1 MDIKLIPA
9 GSGIRFTFP
18 SLPEKISGR
27 KDAKMQ
33 SFDIISQGTVKVQ
46 RGTGAMEIS
55 WSGEFFGR
63 SKRNEAIVKSKYW
76 MEPVECVNIIN
87 GYIRDET
94 VLNLIVTESWI
105 NLDVVISSFRPVA
118 YGAYG
123 NIKYDITFI
132 EKKAL
137 EIYTTT
143 ELGITGLKKTRERN
157 DLSSI
162 QSGGTYTVV
171 SGDTLGK
178 IAAKHCGGFA
188 NWTKLYDANA
198 ETIEATARRRGM
210 SGSDRGHWIFPGEVL
225 TLV

>member
-18 SLPEKISGR
+18 SLPDKISGR
-27 KDAKMQ
+27 KEAKLQ
-33 SFDIISQGTVKVQ
+33 SFDIISQGTVKVP

-63 SKRNEAIVKSKYW
+63 SKRNEAIVKSAYW

-105 NLDVVISSFRPVA
+105 NLDVVISLFRPVA

-123 NIKYDITFI
+123 NIKYDITFV
-132 EKKAL
+132 EKKSL
-137 EIYTTT
+137 EIFTTN
-143 ELGITGLKKTRERN
+143 EMGITGMKKTRERN
-157 DLSSI
+157 DLSVS
-162 QSGGTYTVV
+162 QAGGSYTVV
-171 SGDTLGK
+171 SGDTLRG
-178 IAAKHCGGFA
+178 IAAKYCGGFA

-198 ETIEATARRRGM
+198 AVIEETARRRGM
-210 SGSDRGHWIFPGEVL
+210 SNSDRGHWIFPGEVL